1 MASYRIVTLRNPN
14 GQLFTEK
21 VYNADYF
28 GASQAAMNRN
38 PGCTVVSAHQLGS
51 DNGGGISSGAS
62 IFSGLGGFIF
72 LMIFV
77 TFLVI
82 LAA

>member
-21 VYNADYF
+21 VYNVDYF
-28 GASQAAMNRN
+28 NASQAAMNRN
-38 PGCTVVSAHQLGS
+38 PGCTIVSAHQLRS
-51 DNGGGISSGAS
+51 DSGRGVSSGS
-62 IFSGLGGFIF
+62 LILGGLGEFVF
-72 LMIFV
+72 LIIFV
-77 TFLVI
+77 AFLVI